1 MNDIRYSH
9 CPSCKKKFPHRRG
22 DKRSH
27 CNSCIN
33 STSLNTPQT
42 VSEEPKGSFRGTP
55 DISPRPALGV
65 SLPERTTA
73 ATNIASDLPE
83 GKEGHVD
90 GVYPKTSALAESAEI
105 AQRIDAAIG
114 RGDHCQNCDEPL
126 VAAISRITKR
136 CPTCTALLKQ
146 VVEENVTAIVQNGW
160 VQTQCA
166 QCGNPLVVDIDS
178 FQVIC
183 NQCEESN
190 NAHRS
195 YTDQL

>member
-1 MNDIRYSH
+1 MQPAIKYSH
-9 CPSCKKKFPHRRG
+9 CPSCKKKFPHRGG

-33 STSLNTPQT
+33 STLLNTPQT
-42 VSEEPKGSFRGTP
+42 ASEEPKGSFRGTP

-65 SLPERTTA
+65 SLPERTAA
-73 ATNIASDLPE
+73 ATNIASDLSE
-83 GKEGHVD
+83 GKEEHVD

-105 AQRIDAAIG
+105 ALRIDAAIG

-136 CPTCTALLKQ
+136 CPTCTAL
-146 VVEENVTAIVQNGW
+146 VEKNVQNGW

-166 QCGNPLVVDIDS
+166 QCGNPMVVDIDS

-195 YTDQL
+195 YTD